1 MNRGVFGI
9 GNSDKNNQ
17 ETRFRNSDDG
27 DIQVANQQDGGPTSG
42 KSVAMSC
49 KKGQLVN
56 KSKKPFEIVAGS
68 YQCHTQYTHLLWPTG
83 SSSLLPYLRA
93 VTMRM
98 KEKGLCLTF
107 WS

>member
-49 KKGQLVN
+49 KKGQLVTSQ
-56 KSKKPFEIVAGS
+56 KSHLKLLQGPTDVTHS
-68 YQCHTQYTHLLWPTG
+68 THTCCGQQAL
-83 SSSLLPYLRA
+83 A
-93 VTMRM
+93 
-98 KEKGLCLTF
+98 LCRLI
-107 WS
+107 